1 MSRAAAAAAAPAA
14 ALAIA
19 VILVAGSCTVDD
31 APDVAGGPPLPSPVS
46 SFVIPSPILAP
57 GPFTREDLAG
67 IVLGRS
73 ETPDGTEFAPQY
85 SVDQTID
92 EFASDDEELTAL
104 RVDGFVLGH
113 ITLFVPAGQLD
124 HDAPP
129 VEPGQVFVQG
139 IAGLFETDVGA
150 DSSLRRYVST
160 LRAFQLRHEIRIP
173 ADGLGDSSE
182 GLRGRADGEPVTIY
196 AWRTANLVLVV
207 SGSGE
212 IAPEDVRALA
222 DLTERRAERV
232 R

>member
-1 MSRAAAAAAAPAA
+1 MTRPAAAVPAA

-19 VILVAGSCTVDD
+19 ALLAGCTAGD
-31 APDVAGGPPLPSPVS
+31 ADEVAGGRPLPSPAS
-46 SFVIPSPILAP
+46 SFVVPSPILSP
-57 GPFTREDLAG
+57 RPFTREDLSR
-67 IVLGRS
+67 IVPGRS
-73 ETPDGTEFAPQY
+73 EAPAGTEFAPQY

-113 ITLFVPAGQLD
+113 ISLFVPEGLLD

-150 DSSLRRYVST
+150 EASLRRYISN
-160 LRAFQLRHEIRIP
+160 LRAFQLVREARIP
-173 ADGLGDSSE
+173 AEGLGDSSE
-182 GLRGRADGEPVTIY
+182 GLRGRADGELVTIY
-196 AWRTANLVLVV
+196 AWRSANLLLVL

-212 IAPEDVRALA
+212 IPPQDVRALA
-222 DLTERRAERV
+222 DLTERRADRA